1 MKRIL
6 IECRG
11 GLGNRLG
18 SLVSGLQVANQ
29 CNLTPYINWT
39 KHNTCDC
46 AFEDLFETNIDV
58 SSILKHDFDRY
69 SVVSH
74 QGTPDI
80 PHNKRTLS
88 NIQQSTK
95 PIFYYHDEIPKYLNT
110 PLTVRNLLK
119 FLPKQ
124 QIRKNVRQFVQEHQ
138 IDDSVKGLHIRKT
151 DLNLVNEDSWLPVV
165 ESNPNQKFFVCS
177 DSKDAEQKFSKFP
190 NVITKSKTSYVEKF
204 IDDKWK
210 TSFTDADGNPARYNV
225 NRSRDSVV
233 QALEDLLI
241 LSHTSIERTSRHSSF
256 LRFAFFY
263 KGLLKEIL

>member
-1 MKRIL
+1 MNRIL

-18 SLVSGLQVANQ
+18 SLVSGLEVSKQ
-29 CNLTPYINWT
+29 CGLVPYINWT

-46 AFEDLFETNIDV
+46 AFEDLFETNIEV
-58 SSILKHDFDRY
+58 FSILKHDLNRY

-74 QGTPDI
+74 QSTPNI

-88 NIQQSTK
+88 NIRQSAK
-95 PIFYYHDEIPKYLNT
+95 PIFYEHDEIPKYLE
-110 PLTVRNLLK
+110 PLLTIRNLLRV
-119 FLPKQ
+119 LPKKE
-124 QIRKNVRQFVQEHQ
+124 IRTNVKDFVQEHN

-165 ESNPNQKFFVCS
+165 KENPNQKFFVCS
-177 DSKDAEQKFSKFP
+177 DSKTAEEKFAKFP
-190 NVITKSKTSYVEKF
+190 NVITKSKTSYVEKY
-204 IDDKWK
+204 IDDTWK

-225 NRSRDSVV
+225 NRSRDSVI

-241 LSHTSIERTSRHSSF
+241 LSHTTIERTSRKSSF

-263 KGLLKEIL
+263 KSLLKEMM